1 MLPMGDVNVVAYSF
15 DNAGRWYIAG
25 TQSDGKSRLWRTSC
39 DLSSY
44 EVLAEHPITDIEAN
58 PDGSEVYAISEERV
72 IVISTLVYNSIRV
85 IANDNMYL
93 GYTGLAYAA
102 GNPDRLYVTAN
113 TWNGVFGFERIPY
126 GTGWKTLGWVAGS
139 QVSLPNNLLIR
150 GIPYDSP
157 EGLNKPTSIRYL
169 APYMYIRVDT
179 GVTAWLPYSY
189 QASKMYVNL
198 AIPGTEGFTVTPDNY
213 LYYRHGEDAVYR
225 KPLDEPTSEG
235 ELYAGG
241 CGCGLDDNQ
250 ICTANKGNLVN
261 FVPNDGQIVMQDYN
275 TQVDFR
281 FLGWCQCPSAT
292 TGLPVTT
299 AETTTAAVETSTA
312 AVETTTAAVETTTAA
327 VETTTAAV
335 ETTTAA
341 VETTTA
347 PVETTTAAVETT
359 TAAVET
365 TTAAVET
372 TTTAVETTTAAVETT
387 TAAVETTTAAVET
400 TTAAVETTTAAV
412 ETTTEAVRTTTAEAV
427 VTTAASSDSCAA
439 GNAYCNSVW
448 SGTYCKS
455 WQHPSVCSETN
466 LPCSCDEVV
475 PTTTKASHQTTGSSQ
490 TSADHTPVVTTS
502 SLQCDPFCNSIEAG
516 SYCKYWEVPSICSGT
531 LIPCNC

>member
-1 MLPMGDVNVVAYSF
+1 MLPMGDVDVVAYSF
-15 DNAGRWYIAG
+15 DSAGRWYIAG

-44 EVLAEHPITDIEAN
+44 EVLAEHPITDMQAN
-58 PDGSEVYAISEERV
+58 PDGSEVYAISEQRV
-72 IVISTLVYNSIRV
+72 IVISTVVYNSIRV

-139 QVSLPNNLLIR
+139 QVSLPNNLLIK

-198 AIPGTEGFTVTPDNY
+198 GIPGTEGFTVTPDNY
-213 LYYRHGEDAVYR
+213 LYYRNGEDAVYR
-225 KPLDEPTSEG
+225 KPLNDPISDG

-241 CGCGLDDNQ
+241 CGCGMNDNQ

-261 FVPNDGQIVMQDYN
+261 FVPTNGQVVMQDYN

-281 FLGWCQCPSAT
+281 FLGLVSMPICDYGF
-292 TGLPVTT
+292 TGHY
-299 AETTTAAVETSTA
+299 
-312 AVETTTAAVETTTAA
+312 
-327 VETTTAAV
+327 
-335 ETTTAA
+335 
-341 VETTTA
+341 
-347 PVETTTAAVETT
+347 
-359 TAAVET
+359 
-365 TTAAVET
+365 
-372 TTTAVETTTAAVETT
+372 
-387 TAAVETTTAAVET
+387 
-400 TTAAVETTTAAV
+400 
-412 ETTTEAVRTTTAEAV
+412 
-427 VTTAASSDSCAA
+427 
-439 GNAYCNSVW
+439 G
-448 SGTYCKS
+448 
-455 WQHPSVCSETN
+455 
-466 LPCSCDEVV
+466 
-475 PTTTKASHQTTGSSQ
+475 
-490 TSADHTPVVTTS
+490 
-502 SLQCDPFCNSIEAG
+502 
-516 SYCKYWEVPSICSGT
+516 
-531 LIPCNC
+531 